1 MRKIASDSSGSILH
15 FVKETERTRAAAYRA
30 IAAMPISVTLV
41 SVPRTV
47 RHNPARELAIR
58 CVIQRATESRPR
70 RIVFELDIHALKNDR
85 RLLQAGLAKCPGV
98 EYQHLGKGDDPM
110 LWVADGMAWAVQRGG
125 KWLATVENLITERIA
140 L

>member
-1 MRKIASDSSGSILH
+1 MRRLATEAGGSILH
-15 FVKETERTRAAAYRA
+15 FVKERDSTRAAAYRA
-30 IAAMPISVTLV
+30 IAAMPIEVTLITA
-41 SVPRTV
+41 PRTV
-47 RHNPARELAIR
+47 RHNPARELAIN
-58 CVIQRATESRPR
+58 CVVQRATEIKPQ

-85 RLLQAGLAKCPGV
+85 KLLRRGLAMYPEV

-125 KWLATVENLITERIA
+125 KWLATVEYLITERVV